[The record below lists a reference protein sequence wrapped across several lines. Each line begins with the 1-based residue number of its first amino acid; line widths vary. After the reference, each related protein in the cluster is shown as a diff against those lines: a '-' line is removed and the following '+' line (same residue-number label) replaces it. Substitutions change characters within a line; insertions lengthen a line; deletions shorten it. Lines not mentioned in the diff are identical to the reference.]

1 MNNEKP
7 RRRSRGLSFQSYD
20 DLQQRQPE
28 KYGQPNVLAPI
39 PIRQKPP
46 ASLIDEIQASILHP
60 GPLHADT
67 PSVDQLSATDDQSL
81 SCGATALSEPIKTK
95 PEQNTGSSLD
105 KAHASMN
112 DAMSLV
118 AAWFAHLLPGSESEK
133 KIPQTS
139 LLQKPNLTQAAT
151 TLKPLPLHLGSAALD
166 PPSTHCVISPQDSS
180 LLSGET
186 SFHTRT
192 SVACADP
199 MGIIHNI
206 GYCGPAVLGLQL
218 YELIAQ
224 RVITL
229 ESHDGR
235 YHDPIRLVLRLFS
248 AHYETIPLS
257 VDDFVNML
265 SEHDSDSIQ
274 WIMSPIVRL
283 TLLCFLKSN
292 ELSCTSPLF
301 NRFDT
306 DYNFFTDHEKVQTSL
321 AVSNDCLEACLN
333 ILHEENQPQSCQS
346 PPTSTESLRGH
357 AYRKYHLAP
366 DDLFLLCRLFS
377 LKLDLR
383 LNCVTDDQLQ
393 TTKKEIDQQILNRLD
408 MQDSYFTENDIKPF
422 VAVQVV
428 YEAFV
433 FKDHAIDGHFDA
445 ILNDALLVNRRRCYS
460 ELPRP
465 KEMDAYAQRS
475 HGDGESFLKSLIQ
488 QKQSCVTL
496 DKSLPMP
503 SSNQPLSPPI
513 KRATS
518 TTNLSVDPIA
528 KTASDGD
535 SSDDLVE
542 IRFAPLSIFQF
553 PAGEPSNAIHTD
565 SVKVDLA
572 KSNLTSEEDN
582 RDFDAPTP

>member
-7 RRRSRGLSFQSYD
+7 RRRSRGLSFQSYN

-46 ASLIDEIQASILHP
+46 ASLINEIQASILHP
-60 GPLHADT
+60 GPLHAET

-81 SCGATALSEPIKTK
+81 SCGTTPLSEPIKTK
-95 PEQNTGSSLD
+95 PEENIGPSLD
-105 KAHASMN
+105 KAHTAMN

-118 AAWFAHLLPGSESEK
+118 AAWFTHLISGSESEK
-133 KIPQTS
+133 KTPQAS
-139 LLQKPNLTQAAT
+139 LQKPNPTQAAT
-151 TLKPLPLHLGSAALD
+151 TPKPLPLHLGSAALD
-166 PPSTHCVISPQDSS
+166 PPSTPCVISPQDPS
-180 LLSGET
+180 LLTGET
-186 SFHTRT
+186 SFHTKT

-257 VDDFVNML
+257 VDDFINML

-283 TLLCFLKSN
+283 TLLCSLKSN

-306 DYNFFTDHEKVQTSL
+306 DYNFFKDHEKVQTSL
-321 AVSNDCLEACLN
+321 VVSNECLEACLN
-333 ILHEENQPQSCQS
+333 ILHEENQPQPYQS

-408 MQDSYFTENDIKPF
+408 MQDSYFTETDIKPF
-422 VAVQVV
+422 ASVQVV
-428 YEAFV
+428 YETFV

-445 ILNDALLVNRRRCYS
+445 ISSDALLANRRRRYS

-488 QKQSCVTL
+488 QKQSWVSL
-496 DKSLPMP
+496 DKNLPMP
-503 SSNQPLSPPI
+503 PSNQPLSPPI
-513 KRATS
+513 KHATS
-518 TTNLSVDPIA
+518 TTNLSVDPVA

-542 IRFAPLSIFQF
+542 IRFAPLSIFQ
-553 PAGEPSNAIHTD
+553 PTCVESTRTPNIDG
-565 SVKVDLA
+565 VK
-572 KSNLTSEEDN
+572 
-582 RDFDAPTP
+582 